1 MEKSKKTIK
10 VVAGVIF
17 KDKKI
22 YCLKKGQNK
31 YKYLSNKFEFPG
43 GKIEVNE
50 TKKKAL
56 KREIYEELG
65 VNVEIMK
72 KLVDIKYEYPDF
84 LLMMTCFVCKIENGN
99 IKLSEHEEVVLK
111 SINELKDLDWLPAD
125 LLIIDYLIKN
135 Y

>member
-1 MEKSKKTIK
+1 MEKSKKTNK

-17 KDKKI
+17 EDKKI

-31 YKYLSNKFEFPG
+31 YEYLSNKFEFPG
-43 GKIEVNE
+43 GKIEVNV

-65 VNVEIMK
+65 VKVVIMK
-72 KLVDIKYEYPDF
+72 KLVDIKYEYPD
-84 LLMMTCFVCKIENGN
+84 LLLIMTCFVCKIKNGN